1 MIYVMVIFGKIEIFD
16 HVLKWMT
23 YNVYTG
29 SYISIFELISF
40 RVTPMNFLK
49 IK

>member
-1 MIYVMVIFGKIEIFD
+1 MVIFGKIEIFD

-29 SYISIFELISF
+29 SYIWLSIFELISF
-40 RVTPMNFLK
+40 RVTPMNFFK

>member
-1 MIYVMVIFGKIEIFD
+1 MVIFGKIEIFD

-29 SYISIFELISF
+29 SYISIFELIIII
-40 RVTPMNFLK
+40 NFFQGNSNEFF
-49 IK
+49 